1 MKELRVIYI
10 SLSGNTTSFVERL
23 TEHMALWHNVKINAT
38 NVYNLV
44 KNDLAFAVEHEPFV
58 IFLPTYLEGGDG
70 VDTGTTE
77 VLTTPLREYVAY
89 QDNYKQ
95 CLGVIGS
102 GNRNFN
108 EQYCLTA
115 KQYSEQF
122 GFPVLDTFELRGTQK
137 DIERIADKLVSL
149 IDN

>member
-1 MKELRVIYI
+1 MKEFRVIYI
-10 SLSGNTTSFVERL
+10 SLSGNTANFVKRL
-23 TEHMALWHNVKINAT
+23 TEHMALWHGIKINAT
-38 NVYNLV
+38 NVYDLV
-44 KNDLAFAVEHEPFV
+44 KNDFAFSVEHEPFA

-70 VDTGTTE
+70 VETGTTE
-77 VLTTPLREYVAY
+77 VLTTPLRDYMSY

-137 DIERIADKLVSL
+137 DVERIAGKLIAL
-149 IDN
+149 ISN

>member
-10 SLSGNTTSFVERL
+10 SLSGNTASFVKRL
-23 TEHMALWHNVKINAT
+23 TEYMSLWYDVTIKAT
-38 NVYNLV
+38 NVYDLV
-44 KNDLAFAVEHEPFV
+44 KNDIAFSVEPNPFV

-70 VDTGTTE
+70 IETGTTE
-77 VLTTPLREYVAY
+77 VLTTPLRDYMSY
-89 QDNYKQ
+89 QNNYKQ

-122 GFPVLDTFELRGTQK
+122 DFPVLDTFELRGTQK

-149 IDN
+149 MDK

>member
-10 SLSGNTTSFVERL
+10 SLSGNTASFVKRL
-23 TEHMALWHNVKINAT
+23 SEHMALWHDVTIKAT
-38 NVYNLV
+38 NVYDLV
-44 KNDLAFAVEHEPFV
+44 KNDVAFSVESEPFV

-70 VDTGTTE
+70 VETGTTE
-77 VLTTPLREYVAY
+77 VLTTPLRDYMSY
-89 QDNYKQ
+89 QNNYKQ

-102 GNRNFN
+102 GNCNFN

-122 GFPVLDTFELRGTQK
+122 DFPVLDTFELRGTQK

-149 IDN
+149 MDN

>member
-10 SLSGNTTSFVERL
+10 SLSGNTASFVKRL
-23 TEHMALWHNVKINAT
+23 SEHMALWHDVTIKAT
-38 NVYNLV
+38 NVYDLV
-44 KNDLAFAVEHEPFV
+44 KNDVAFSVESEPFV

-70 VDTGTTE
+70 VETGTTE
-77 VLTTPLREYVAY
+77 VLTTPLRDYMSY
-89 QDNYKQ
+89 QNNYKQ

-108 EQYCLTA
+108 EQYCLSA

-122 GFPVLDTFELRGTQK
+122 DFPVLDTFELRGTQK

-149 IDN
+149 MDN

>member
-10 SLSGNTTSFVERL
+10 SLSGNTVNFVKRL
-23 TEHMALWHNVKINAT
+23 TEHMALWHDIKINAT
-38 NVYNLV
+38 NVYDLV
-44 KNDLAFAVEHEPFV
+44 KNNVAFAVEHEPFV

-70 VDTGTTE
+70 VETGTTE
-77 VLTTPLREYVAY
+77 VLTTPLREYMAY

-122 GFPVLDTFELRGTQK
+122 DFPVLDTFELRGTQK
-137 DIERIADKLVSL
+137 DIERIAGKLVDL
-149 IDN
+149 MNN

>member
-10 SLSGNTTSFVERL
+10 SLSGNTASFVKRL
-23 TEHMALWHNVKINAT
+23 TEHMALWHDVTIKAT
-38 NVYNLV
+38 NVYDLV
-44 KNDLAFAVEHEPFV
+44 KNDVAFSVESDPFV

-70 VDTGTTE
+70 VETGTTE
-77 VLTTPLREYVAY
+77 VLTTPLRDYMSY
-89 QDNYKQ
+89 QNNYKQ

-122 GFPVLDTFELRGTQK
+122 DFPVLDTFELRGTQK

-149 IDN
+149 MDN

>member
-10 SLSGNTTSFVERL
+10 SLSGNTASFVKRL
-23 TEHMALWHNVKINAT
+23 AEYMALWRDVTINAT
-38 NVYNLV
+38 NVYDLV
-44 KNDLAFAVEHEPFV
+44 KNDVAFSVESEPFV

-70 VDTGTTE
+70 VETGTTE
-77 VLTTPLREYVAY
+77 VLTTPLRDYMGY
-89 QDNYKQ
+89 QNNYKQ

-122 GFPVLDTFELRGTQK
+122 SFPVLDTFELRGTQK

-149 IDN
+149 MNK

>member
-10 SLSGNTTSFVERL
+10 SLSGNTASFVKRL
-23 TEHMALWHNVKINAT
+23 SEHMALWHDVTIKAT

-77 VLTTPLREYVAY
+77 VLTTPLRDYMGY
-89 QDNYKQ
+89 QNNYKQ

-122 GFPVLDTFELRGTQK
+122 SFPVLDTFELRGTQK

-149 IDN
+149 MNK

>member
-10 SLSGNTTSFVERL
+10 SLSGNTASFVKRL
-23 TEHMALWHNVKINAT
+23 SEHMALWHDVTIKAT
-38 NVYNLV
+38 NVYDLV
-44 KNDLAFAVEHEPFV
+44 KNDVAFSVESEPFV

-70 VDTGTTE
+70 VETGTTE
-77 VLTTPLREYVAY
+77 VLTTPLRDYMSY
-89 QDNYKQ
+89 QNNYKQ

-122 GFPVLDTFELRGTQK
+122 DFPVLDTFELRGTQK

-149 IDN
+149 MDN

>member
-10 SLSGNTTSFVERL
+10 SLSGNTASFVKRL
-23 TEHMALWHNVKINAT
+23 SEHMTLWHDVTIKAT
-38 NVYNLV
+38 NVYDLV
-44 KNDLAFAVEHEPFV
+44 KNDVAFSVESEPFA

-70 VDTGTTE
+70 VETGTTE
-77 VLTTPLREYVAY
+77 VLTTPLRDYMSY
-89 QDNYKQ
+89 QNNYKQ

-115 KQYSEQF
+115 KQYGEQF
-122 GFPVLDTFELRGTQK
+122 GFPVLDMFELRGTQK

-149 IDN
+149 MDN

>member
-10 SLSGNTTSFVERL
+10 SLSGNTAGFVKRL
-23 TEHMALWHNVKINAT
+23 TEYMSLWYDVTIKAT
-38 NVYNLV
+38 NVYDLV
-44 KNDLAFAVEHEPFV
+44 KNDIAFSVEPNPFV

-70 VDTGTTE
+70 IETGTTE
-77 VLTTPLREYVAY
+77 VLTTPLRDYMSY
-89 QDNYKQ
+89 QNNYKQ

-122 GFPVLDTFELRGTQK
+122 DFPVLDTFELRGTQK

-149 IDN
+149 MDK

>member
-10 SLSGNTTSFVERL
+10 SLSGNTASFVKRL
-23 TEHMALWHNVKINAT
+23 SEHMALWHDVTIKAT
-38 NVYNLV
+38 NVYDLV
-44 KNDLAFAVEHEPFV
+44 KNDVAFSVESDPFV

-70 VDTGTTE
+70 VETGTTE
-77 VLTTPLREYVAY
+77 VLTTPLRDYMSY

-122 GFPVLDTFELRGTQK
+122 GFPVLDAFELRGTQK

-149 IDN
+149 MGK

>member
-10 SLSGNTTSFVERL
+10 SLSGNTASFVKRL
-23 TEHMALWHNVKINAT
+23 TEYMSLWYDVTIKAT
-38 NVYNLV
+38 NVYDLV
-44 KNDLAFAVEHEPFV
+44 KNDIAFSVEPNPFV

-70 VDTGTTE
+70 IETGTTE
-77 VLTTPLREYVAY
+77 VLTTPLRDYMSY
-89 QDNYKQ
+89 QNNYKQ

-115 KQYSEQF
+115 KRYSEQF
-122 GFPVLDTFELRGTQK
+122 DFPVLDTFELRGTQK

-149 IDN
+149 MDK

>member
-23 TEHMALWHNVKINAT
+23 TEHMALWHDVTIKAT
-38 NVYNLV
+38 NVYDLV
-44 KNDLAFAVEHEPFV
+44 KNDVAFSVESEPFV

-70 VDTGTTE
+70 VETGTTE
-77 VLTTPLREYVAY
+77 VLTTPLRDYMSY
-89 QDNYKQ
+89 QNNYKQ

-115 KQYSEQF
+115 K
-122 GFPVLDTFELRGTQK
+122 
-137 DIERIADKLVSL
+137 
-149 IDN
+149 

>member
-1 MKELRVIYI
+1 
-10 SLSGNTTSFVERL
+10 
-23 TEHMALWHNVKINAT
+23 MALWHDVTIKAT
-38 NVYNLV
+38 NVYDLV
-44 KNDLAFAVEHEPFV
+44 KNGVAFSVESEPFA

-70 VDTGTTE
+70 VETGTTE
-77 VLTTPLREYVAY
+77 VLTTPLRDYMSY
-89 QDNYKQ
+89 QNNYKQ

-137 DIERIADKLVSL
+137 RY
-149 IDN
+149 

>member
-10 SLSGNTTSFVERL
+10 SLSGNTASFVERL
-23 TEHMALWHNVKINAT
+23 TEHMALWHDVTIKAT
-38 NVYNLV
+38 NIYDLV
-44 KNDLAFAVEHEPFV
+44 KNDVAFSVESEPFV

-70 VDTGTTE
+70 VETGTTE
-77 VLTTPLREYVAY
+77 VLTTPLRDYMSY
-89 QDNYKQ
+89 QNNYKR

-122 GFPVLDTFELRGTQK
+122 DFPVLDTFELRGTQK

-149 IDN
+149 MNN

>member
-10 SLSGNTTSFVERL
+10 SLSGNTASFVRRL
-23 TEHMALWHNVKINAT
+23 SEHMTLWHDVTIKAT
-38 NVYNLV
+38 NVYDLV
-44 KNDLAFAVEHEPFV
+44 KNDVAFSVESDPFV

-70 VDTGTTE
+70 VETGTTE
-77 VLTTPLREYVAY
+77 VLTTPLRDYMSY
-89 QDNYKQ
+89 QNNYKQ

-122 GFPVLDTFELRGTQK
+122 DFPVLDTFELRGTQK

-149 IDN
+149 MDN

>member
-10 SLSGNTTSFVERL
+10 SLSGNTASFVKRL
-23 TEHMALWHNVKINAT
+23 SEHMALWHNVKINAT

-44 KNDLAFAVEHEPFV
+44 KNDVAFSVESEPFV

-89 QDNYKQ
+89 QDNYKH

-149 IDN
+149 MDK

>member
-10 SLSGNTTSFVERL
+10 SLSGNTASFVKRL
-23 TEHMALWHNVKINAT
+23 SEHMALWHDVTIKAT
-38 NVYNLV
+38 NVYDLV
-44 KNDLAFAVEHEPFV
+44 KNDVAFAVESDPFV

-70 VDTGTTE
+70 VETGTTE
-77 VLTTPLREYVAY
+77 VLTTPLRDYMSY
-89 QDNYKQ
+89 QNNYKQ

-122 GFPVLDTFELRGTQK
+122 GFPILDTFELRGTQK

-149 IDN
+149 MDK

>member
-10 SLSGNTTSFVERL
+10 SLSGNTASFVKRL
-23 TEHMALWHNVKINAT
+23 SEHMALWHDVTIKAT
-38 NVYNLV
+38 NVYDLV
-44 KNDLAFAVEHEPFV
+44 KNDVAFLVESDPFV

-70 VDTGTTE
+70 VETGTTE
-77 VLTTPLREYVAY
+77 VLTTPLRDYMSY
-89 QDNYKQ
+89 QNNYKQ

-122 GFPVLDTFELRGTQK
+122 RFPVLDTFELRGTQK

-149 IDN
+149 MDH

>member
-23 TEHMALWHNVKINAT
+23 AEHMALWHNVKIKAT
-38 NVYNLV
+38 NVYELV
-44 KNDLAFAVEHEPFV
+44 KNDVAFSVESDPFV

-70 VDTGTTE
+70 VETGTTE
-77 VLTTPLREYVAY
+77 VLTTPLRDYMSY
-89 QDNYKQ
+89 QNNYKQ

-122 GFPVLDTFELRGTQK
+122 SFPILDTFELRGTQK

-149 IDN
+149 MDN

>member
-10 SLSGNTTSFVERL
+10 SLSGNTASFVERL
-23 TEHMALWHNVKINAT
+23 TEHMALWHDVIIKAT

-44 KNDLAFAVEHEPFV
+44 KNNVAFSVESEPFV

-70 VDTGTTE
+70 VETGTTE
-77 VLTTPLREYVAY
+77 VLTTPLRDYMSY
-89 QDNYKQ
+89 QNNYKQ

-122 GFPVLDTFELRGTQK
+122 GFPVLDTFELRGAQK

-149 IDN
+149 MDN